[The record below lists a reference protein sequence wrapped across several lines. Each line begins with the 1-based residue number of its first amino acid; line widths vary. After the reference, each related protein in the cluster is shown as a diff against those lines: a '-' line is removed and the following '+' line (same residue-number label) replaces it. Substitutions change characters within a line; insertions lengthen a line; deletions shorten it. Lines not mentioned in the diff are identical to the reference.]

1 MNKKEITRF
10 VQLATQP
17 LAYDFMNKQEF
28 AALGKKLAK
37 FIAKSLGL
45 QKGSYTVRWNPGG
58 DAVSGEVVLHTEHL
72 YINLG
77 QSCLGNQFMY
87 RWVKDQNDY
96 IGGRNRWMNFTELL
110 NIDLAIATFKNVMN
124 QKEIVFS

>member
-1 MNKKEITRF
+1 MNNKEITRF
-10 VQLATQP
+10 VQLAIQP

-28 AALGKKLAK
+28 ARLGKKLAK

-45 QKGSYTVRWNPGG
+45 PKGSYTVRWNAGG
-58 DAVSGEVVLHTEHL
+58 DAVSGDVILHAEHL
-72 YINLG
+72 YINFG

-87 RWVKDQNDY
+87 RWCQDQQDFT
-96 IGGRNRWMNFTELL
+96 GGRNRWMNWTELL